1 MGAGPS
7 FGAMSF
13 VLVSS
18 SHGGVIREDS
28 NARSNVSGCSG
39 SRRMTLGKGSTGS
52 SGGAVLLCE
61 EHAVSMRGS
70 MSRGSEAQS
79 LVMVIGVPEVC
90 SQKRISW
97 G

>member
-18 SHGGVIREDS
+18 SHGGVGREDS

-70 MSRGSEAQS
+70 MSSEAQS